1 MQKKYMR
8 GMGYF
13 DAVTELT
20 AYVIYFCQNL
30 TRYTLGF
37 FYGSFND
44 ALDAFCIGSYFAL
57 LRLSGNSTEGW
68 SRSTSSDGLE

>member
-1 MQKKYMR
+1 MR
-8 GMGYF
+8 GMRYF
-13 DAVTELT
+13 DALT
-20 AYVIYFCQNL
+20 RTNYYVIYLPNRL
-30 TRYTLGF
+30 ATLSGF

-44 ALDAFCIGSYFAL
+44 ALDAFYIGSYLAL